1 MLINQHRTLSGLN
14 VFLVIFVGTV
24 LCLGVFYHLPEKLT
38 PVLFEPGLD
47 RLAGIRLGSNFSPTG
62 NVLITLVLTLLQA
75 FSLNR
80 VVNHFN
86 LLGKPS
92 FLTALMFMTL
102 VSLFIPFLVLS
113 PTLICNFITIWM
125 LQKLFNIYKHVDIKG
140 IMFDL
145 GLLVALGSLIYF
157 PFIVM
162 LLLIWSSLVI
172 FRPFYWREWITPLLG
187 VITVYFLLAVAYFW
201 LERMDEFYQIFL
213 PFTYAFPTKL
223 NMDVHDYFVLIPIV
237 ISLGGFLFIL
247 KDNFFKSVVQIR
259 KSFQLLFIM
268 LLLIF
273 GSFYLNEERSI
284 NHFLLCVPPL
294 SIYLAY
300 FFTHAKVKWFYETL
314 YLVILSTIIYFQFF

>member
-1 MLINQHRTLSGLN
+1 
-14 VFLVIFVGTV
+14 
-24 LCLGVFYHLPEKLT
+24 
-38 PVLFEPGLD
+38 
-47 RLAGIRLGSNFSPTG
+47 
-62 NVLITLVLTLLQA
+62 
-75 FSLNR
+75 
-80 VVNHFN
+80 
-86 LLGKPS
+86 
-92 FLTALMFMTL
+92 
-102 VSLFIPFLVLS
+102 
-113 PTLICNFITIWM
+113 M

-172 FRPFYWREWITPLLG
+172 FRAFYWREWITPLLG

-237 ISLGGFLFIL
+237 IAIVGFLFIL

-273 GSFYLNEERSI
+273 GSFYLNQERSI

-300 FFTHAKVKWFYETL
+300 FFTHAKIKWFYETL
-314 YLVILSTIIYFQFF
+314 YLIILSTIIYFQFF

>member
-14 VFLVIFVGTV
+14 VFLVTLVGTI
-24 LCLGVFYHLPEKLT
+24 LCLGVFLHLPANLT
-38 PVLFEPGLD
+38 PVLFESGLN
-47 RLAGIRLGSNFSPTG
+47 RLVGIDIEIKLSPYS
-62 NVLITLVLTLLQA
+62 NVLITLMLTLVQA
-75 FSLNR
+75 FYLNR

-92 FLTALMFMTL
+92 FLTSLMFMTL

-125 LQKLFNIYKHVDIKG
+125 LQKLFNIYKHADVKG

-157 PFIVM
+157 PFIIM

-172 FRPFYWREWITPLLG
+172 FRPFFWREWLTPLLG
-187 VITVYFLLAVAYFW
+187 AITVYFLLAVVYFW
-201 LERMDEFYQIFL
+201 LERIDEFYQIFL
-213 PFTYAFPTKL
+213 PFTYTFPTKL
-223 NMDVHDYFVLIPIV
+223 NMDVHDYFVVIPIL
-237 ISLGGFLFIL
+237 IALGGFLFIL
-247 KDNFFKSVVQIR
+247 KDNFFRSVVQIR

-268 LLLIF
+268 ILLIF
-273 GSFYLNEERSI
+273 GTFYLNEERSV
-284 NHFLLCVPPL
+284 NHFLLCVPPI

-300 FFTHAKVKWFYETL
+300 FFTHAKIKWFYESL
-314 YLVILSTIIYFQFF
+314 YFVILLTIIYFQFF

>member
-14 VFLVIFVGTV
+14 VFLVILVGTV

-47 RLAGIRLGSNFSPTG
+47 RLAGIRLGSNFSPSG
-62 NVLITLVLTLLQA
+62 NVLITLILTLLQA

-80 VVNHFN
+80 VVNHYN

-92 FLTALMFMTL
+92 FLTSLMFMTL

-223 NMDVHDYFVLIPIV
+223 NMDMHDYFVLIPIV

-273 GSFYLNEERSI
+273 GSFYLNQERSI

>member
-1 MLINQHRTLSGLN
+1 LSGLN

-162 LLLIWSSLVI
+162 LLFWSSLVI

-237 ISLGGFLFIL
+237 ISLGGFLFI
-247 KDNFFKSVVQIR
+247 
-259 KSFQLLFIM
+259 
-268 LLLIF
+268 
-273 GSFYLNEERSI
+273 
-284 NHFLLCVPPL
+284 
-294 SIYLAY
+294 
-300 FFTHAKVKWFYETL
+300 
-314 YLVILSTIIYFQFF
+314 